1 MTPNAS
7 CLQETV
13 DEMLFD
19 SGQSDS
25 SELRAILF
33 SLGSFASIPAPAPG
47 VELAALM
54 TGGTGDP
61 LARRRWLRR
70 HRSAVVGLA
79 VIAGMGLGVTGVA
92 ATGTVHQGHPARA
105 SIQHLVEDWDPS
117 WTISG
122 DPSGSE
128 EDPTP
133 TPHQE
138 APPSPLPAAP
148 RTRAAGPH
156 QEAPP
161 PKQPP
166 ASPIGSGMKAGGST
180 AQPDPVR
187 DAVKDVVRADVVRP
201 DGGGGVG
208 GGAIGGGAVRGDAPG
223 AAATGMA
230 SGADAVLSR
239 QVQESTARE
248 PERAVDHVAR
258 DFEKAQKLFAGSKA
272 GAARKGARTNVDL
285 GANWLMKFNR

>member
-1 MTPNAS
+1 MTSNAS
-7 CLQETV
+7 CLQEIV
-13 DEMLFD
+13 DEMLLD

-25 SELRAILF
+25 NELRAVLF
-33 SLGSFASIPAPAPG
+33 SLGSFASLPAPGPG

-54 TGGTGDP
+54 TGTQDQM
-61 LARRRWLRR
+61 ARRRWLRR

-92 ATGTVHQGHPARA
+92 ATGTVHGQPARA

-128 EDPTP
+128 GDSTP
-133 TPHQE
+133 AQQQVTP
-138 APPSPLPAAP
+138 PPPLPAAP

-156 QEAPP
+156 PEPAP

-166 ASPIGSGMKAGGST
+166 SSSTGPGTKAGGST
-180 AQPDPVR
+180 AQPDPVG
-187 DAVKDVVRADVVRP
+187 DAVKDIVGDGDKADGVKA
-201 DGGGGVG
+201 VG
-208 GGAIGGGAVRGDAPG
+208 GGAVLGAAPG
-223 AAATGMA
+223 AALAGTA
-230 SGADAVLSR
+230 AVAEAVLSR
-239 QVQESTARE
+239 QVQESPARE

-258 DFEKAQKLFAGSKA
+258 DFEKAQKLFAASKA
-272 GAARKGARTNVDL
+272 AAARKAVRSNVDL
-285 GANWLMKFNR
+285 GANWLKKFNR